1 MSHLSSEA
9 LREFRLPDMPG
20 QRTVRDLS
28 SHCLAIKALQLF
40 SFGYETLNLARF
52 MKYSLFFSPLFSAGC
67 SFGGRFYSLEDTW
80 HPDLGE
86 PFGVMHCVECQCE
99 PVSFSLHPPSPWQPV
114 KLQMNSGVQRPCSKS
129 RIQPRLLRPGH

>member
-52 MKYSLFFSPLFSAGC
+52 MKYSLFFSLSARQDVRSEVGFILWRTRGTQIWG
-67 SFGGRFYSLEDTW
+67 S
-80 HPDLGE
+80 
-86 PFGVMHCVECQCE
+86 
-99 PVSFSLHPPSPWQPV
+99 PSASCTASSASANP
-114 KLQMNSGVQRPCSKS
+114 
-129 RIQPRLLRPGH
+129 